1 MKGNENVVV
10 DALSRI
16 SSGELCALEL
26 STISTNIIKK
36 VRALWEKIRLYKPSF
51 NLFKDPISHP
61 IISG

>member
-1 MKGNENVVV
+1 MKSNENVVV

-51 NLFKDPISHP
+51 RIFLRILFPTLL
-61 IISG
+61 